1 MKDICSNGISEI
13 ENKIKKVKQATQ
25 ISCEK
30 NGIYGPDTICLF
42 KMSYRNVFLNQYRI
56 YKYI

>member
-13 ENKIKKVKQATQ
+13 ENEIKKVKEATQ

-30 NGIYGPDTICLF
+30 NGIYGSGTICLL